1 MNRDELVA
9 AMRAAA
15 PVAIPVECAELGGTV
30 YVRAPAV
37 RDMDRGIALSDP
49 DGKYGMALALTQII
63 CDADGD
69 LVFDKSSED
78 DMKLL
83 ASQPA
88 GLLNKLL
95 AGVAG
100 HVGVDAAKNA

>member
-1 MNRDELVA
+1 MTRDELIA

-15 PVAIPVECAELGGTV
+15 PVAVPVECPELGGTV

-37 RDMDRGIALSDP
+37 RDLDRGLAVADP
-49 DGKYGMALALTQII
+49 DGKYGMAVSLSQII
-63 CDADGD
+63 CDADGE
-69 LVFDKSSED
+69 LLFSKSSVED
-78 DMKLL
+78 MELL

-95 AGVAG
+95 AGVAI
-100 HVGVDAAKNA
+100 HTGVEAAKND